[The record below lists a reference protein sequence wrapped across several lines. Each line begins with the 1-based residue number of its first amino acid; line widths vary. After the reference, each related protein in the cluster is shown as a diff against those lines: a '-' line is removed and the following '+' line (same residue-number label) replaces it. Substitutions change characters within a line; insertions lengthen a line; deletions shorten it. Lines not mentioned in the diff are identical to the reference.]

1 MLSHKNAH
9 SLAPFPVMSHRL
21 DTAPAQPKHLP
32 PARPIIPQTLSDSPR
47 IPRPPPKPHPPR
59 FVLKSSDSV
68 PIDPQSPAPLK
79 TNPYRNSYLDPIDSP
94 LRFQSVPPKKATNDL
109 KNLQSKPVY
118 NLSKQIDYSLEV
130 RSTKPTVSKHSSPP
144 ILEPHPAAKLPIQEL
159 DASPYSVKKRFKIGK
174 QKRSY
179 NPTHSPVL
187 GRGPAV
193 EASLTSYSRSPEDT
207 PNHFT
212 QSLSDAK
219 IKKRD
224 RPAPKSVQ
232 DSKAF
237 SSLPL
242 QDVDSPVTIVP
253 SLLKSHS
260 QREDIKEGDGAVCR
274 GMHTSPSFDSS
285 DPSVADI
292 SSLKLVARFYSQ
304 FQAPPTAPRPQQAPT
319 PAHISDKTR
328 GDQLLTRSERADTL
342 VPRADSFMDDFVLID
357 APSRAPPEE
366 SSSSSELELLKRR
379 LRKVYSTE
387 DIVESADQLTS
398 SSSTSVFV
406 QDFSSSI
413 ACTPSVATPK
423 RGAWDL
429 VNSAF
434 SFGKH
439 RAPPTPSKLSDPAS
453 SSPPSIS
460 GSEEDDDQGGKI
472 LLRSKRPAHEIFR
485 ESVRVKKRE
494 RIMIASMTK
503 DKEQKD
509 LRDTSVSS
517 VSHEPEESEQKM
529 FEYVIV
535 VGLTKSRAG
544 DQYEPS
550 ISYRFPPMNDQSTS
564 SFLAS
569 VPQFCFPDA
578 SLWKPAALKPS
589 HNHLSETYSFVLT
602 DELGMK
608 KFGYC
613 RRILPKGKDLPEVY
627 CIISPLGCFSLYS
640 AVLDHVETE
649 RGRPSAL
656 VYAFLRSIISRPLPL
671 PGQAISIKSI
681 FTDSR
686 EGQGDL
692 KLYRPQESSRLEHV
706 NFSKL
711 ICCLGIRLTL
721 QLFAATLL
729 ERRIIFVAEQL
740 SLLSS
745 CCHAI
750 VALLYPF
757 SWQHVFVPILPEAMV
772 HICCSPSP
780 YIVGLLPSSIETVL
794 QFGEEME
801 EAVIFSLDE
810 RRFIRKAGDE
820 EHLLPSKLQT
830 ALESLLTGCDQP
842 DTWRENP
849 EMSDVVIEAFIRF
862 FIEILDIYKDFTYPN
877 LEDPTIIEFQTKAF
891 LKTIKSKASRRFL
904 SEFCKTQMFFNFLQ
918 EQGDNPE
925 FSQSIKTMF
934 QERYDEIMSNRVLSS
949 KYGKQCSSG
958 LLKKLRIGK
967 ITSYTPGKS
976 K

>member
-9 SLAPFPVMSHRL
+9 CLAPFPAMTHRL
-21 DTAPAQPKHLP
+21 DAAHTQPKHLP
-32 PARPIIPQTLSDSPR
+32 PARPIVPQTLCDSPR

-68 PIDPQSPAPLK
+68 PSDQLSPTPLK
-79 TNPYRNSYLDPIDSP
+79 THPYRNSYLDSKDSP
-94 LRFQSVPPKKATNDL
+94 LKFLPLASKNTDPYTSNNFHNPP
-109 KNLQSKPVY
+109 SKPVY
-118 NLSKQIDYSLEV
+118 NLGKQIDYSLEV
-130 RSTKPTVSKHSSPP
+130 RSTKLALTKHSSPP
-144 ILEPHPAAKLPIQEL
+144 SQDPVVATKLPIQEL

-174 QKRSY
+174 KKRTYS
-179 NPTHSPVL
+179 PTHSPVL
-187 GRGPAV
+187 GRVSAV
-193 EASLTSYSRSPEDT
+193 EPSLTSYTRSPEDT
-207 PNHFT
+207 PYHFT

-224 RPAPKSVQ
+224 KQLPKSSQ
-232 DSKAF
+232 DLKAF

-242 QDVDSPVTIVP
+242 EDLDSTVNSP
-253 SLLKSHS
+253 SLLKSQS
-260 QREDIKEGDGAVCR
+260 ERVDVPERDGVHGR

-285 DPSVADI
+285 DPSVEDI
-292 SSLKLVARFYSQ
+292 SSLKLVAKFYSQ
-304 FQAPPTAPRPQQAPT
+304 FQAPPSLKRSPHSATPAETAPDR
-319 PAHISDKTR
+319 TR
-328 GDQLLTRSERADTL
+328 DQLLRRPDRSDTL
-342 VPRADSFMDDFVLID
+342 VPRGDSFLDDFILID
-357 APSRAPPEE
+357 PPSRGPWDE
-366 SSSSSELELLKRR
+366 STSTTEMEQLKRR
-379 LRKVYSTE
+379 LRKVYSTD
-387 DIVESADQLTS
+387 DITEGGDQLTS
-398 SSSTSVFV
+398 SNSTSVFV
-406 QDFSSSI
+406 QDFSTSI
-413 ACTPSVATPK
+413 PCTPSVAVPK
-423 RGAWDL
+423 RGAWDQ

-434 SFGKH
+434 SFGKL
-439 RAPPTPSKLSDPAS
+439 RGPPAHTKQSDP
-453 SSPPSIS
+453 SSPQSIS

-494 RIMIASMTK
+494 RLMIASMSDNK
-503 DKEQKD
+503 KQKD
-509 LRDTSVSS
+509 SRDTSSAAPGA
-517 VSHEPEESEQKM
+517 EDSEQKM
-529 FEYVIV
+529 FEFVIV
-535 VGLTKSRAG
+535 VGLTKTRDG
-544 DQYEPS
+544 DKYEPS
-550 ISYRFPPMNDQSTS
+550 ISYRFPPINDQGTS

-602 DELGMK
+602 DELGAK

-640 AVLDHVETE
+640 SVLDHVETE

-671 PGQAISIKSI
+671 PGQSISIKSV
-681 FTDSR
+681 FADPR
-686 EGQGDL
+686 EGQAEL
-692 KLYRPQESSRLEHV
+692 RLFRPQESSRLEHV

-711 ICCLGIRLTL
+711 ICCLGIKLTL

-780 YIVGLLPSSIETVL
+780 YIVGLLPSSLTTVL
-794 QFGEEME
+794 QFGEEMD

-810 RRFIRKAGDE
+810 RKFIRKAGDE
-820 EHLLPSKLQT
+820 EHLLPSKLQA
-830 ALESLLTGCDQP
+830 ALESLLTGCDKP
-842 DTWRENP
+842 DTWREHP
-849 EMSDVVIEAFIRF
+849 EMSDVVIEAFVRF

-877 LEDPTIIEFQTKAF
+877 IDDPTIIEFQTKPF

-904 SEFCKTQMFFNFLQ
+904 AEFCKTQMFFNFLQ

-934 QERYDEIMSNRVLSS
+934 QERYDEIMSNRVLSA
-949 KYGKQCSSG
+949 KYGKPYSSG
-958 LLKKLRIGK
+958 LLKKFRLGRI
-967 ITSYTPGKS
+967 TAYTPGKS

>member
-1 MLSHKNAH
+1 MLSQKNAH
-9 SLAPFPVMSHRL
+9 CSLAPFPAMTHRL
-21 DTAPAQPKHLP
+21 DPAPPRPKYLP
-32 PARPIIPQTLSDSPR
+32 PTRPIVPQPLSDSPR
-47 IPRPPPKPHPPR
+47 IPRPPPKPHQHR
-59 FVLKSSDSV
+59 LVLKSSDSV
-68 PIDPQSPAPLK
+68 PTDQLSPVVPK
-79 TNPYRNSYLDPIDSP
+79 PNPYRNSYLDSKDSP
-94 LRFQSVPPKKATNDL
+94 LRFPPLGPKTETNDL
-109 KNLQSKPVY
+109 YKPPSKPPHS
-118 NLSKQIDYSLEV
+118 LAKHIDYSLEV
-130 RSTKPTVSKHSSPP
+130 RSTKPDLAKHSSLL
-144 ILEPHPAAKLPIQEL
+144 ILDATAASLPIQEL

-174 QKRSY
+174 QRRSFS
-179 NPTHSPVL
+179 PAHSPVL
-187 GRGPAV
+187 GKLSLDP
-193 EASLTSYSRSPEDT
+193 SLTSYTRSPED
-207 PNHFT
+207 FA

-224 RPAPKSVQ
+224 KPPPNSARDLKI
-232 DSKAF
+232 F
-237 SSLPL
+237 SSLPV
-242 QDVDSPVTIVP
+242 QDSDSPAVVSPT
-253 SLLKSHS
+253 LLKSQS
-260 QREDIKEGDGAVCR
+260 ERVEAEETDGATGT
-274 GMHTSPSFDSS
+274 GMHFSPSFDSS
-285 DPSVADI
+285 DPSVEDI

-304 FQAPPTAPRPQQAPT
+304 FQAPPTIPRTLHPGP
-319 PAHISDKTR
+319 PAEILDRTR
-328 GDQLLTRSERADTL
+328 PERSDTL
-342 VPRADSFMDDFVLID
+342 VPLTNSFLDDYVLVD
-357 APSRAPPEE
+357 APPRVPYEE
-366 SSSSSELELLKRR
+366 SASELEHLKRR

-387 DIVESADQLTS
+387 DILDTVSQLTNS
-398 SSSTSVFV
+398 SSPSVFV
-406 QDFSSSI
+406 QDFSESI
-413 ACTPSVATPK
+413 PCTPSTAVHK
-423 RGAWDL
+423 RGAWEQ

-434 SFGKH
+434 SFGRH
-439 RAPPTPSKLSDPAS
+439 RGPPAPSKHSDIC
-453 SSPPSIS
+453 SPPSIS

-485 ESVRVKKRE
+485 ESVRVKKQE
-494 RIMIASMTK
+494 RLMIASMTNEK
-503 DKEQKD
+503 KLSGPTD
-509 LRDTSVSS
+509 SGVSS

-529 FEYVIV
+529 FEFVIV
-535 VGLTKSRAG
+535 VGLKKSRAG
-544 DQYEPS
+544 DKYEPS
-550 ISYRFPPMNDQSTS
+550 ISYRFPPMNDQGTS

-602 DELGMK
+602 DELGAK
-608 KFGYC
+608 RFGYC

-640 AVLDHVETE
+640 SVLDHVETE

-671 PGQAISIKSI
+671 PGQSISIKSV
-681 FTDSR
+681 FADPR
-686 EGQGDL
+686 EGQGEL
-692 KLYRPQESSRLEHV
+692 RLFRPQESSRLEHV
-706 NFSKL
+706 SFSKL

-745 CCHAI
+745 CCHGI

-780 YIVGLLPSSIETVL
+780 YIVGLLPSSLDTVL

-801 EAVIFSLDE
+801 EAIIFSLDD
-810 RRFIRKAGDE
+810 RKFIRRAGDE
-820 EHLLPSKLQT
+820 EHLLPSKLQA
-830 ALESLLTGCDQP
+830 ALESLLTGCDKP
-842 DTWRENP
+842 DTWRDNP
-849 EMSDVVIEAFIRF
+849 EMSDVVIEAFVRF

-877 LEDPTIIEFQTKAF
+877 LDDPTIIEFQTKPF

-934 QERYDEIMSNRVLSS
+934 QERYDEIMSNRVLSA
-949 KYGKQCSSG
+949 KYGKPYTSG

-967 ITSYTPGKS
+967 ITGYAPGKS